1 MMYFEFNAGDKT
13 YKLRLNTRNIVT
25 LEKQLQCNPLAV
37 FGAGDRIPT
46 VTEMVAILHC
56 SLQQYEHG
64 ISLSDTYEIF
74 DKYLDDGNSPTDF
87 IKIIV
92 EIYKVSGIIK
102 ESETGEKN

>member
-13 YKLRLNTRNIVT
+13 YKLRLNTRSIVT

-46 VTEMVAILHC
+46 VTEMVSILHC

-64 ISLSDTYEIF
+64 ISLNDTYEIF

-87 IKIIV
+87 IKTII
-92 EIYKVSGIIK
+92 EIYKVSGIIR
-102 ESETGEKN
+102 ENETGEKN